1 MWAQLGGHIIDADAL
16 ARDAVAPGSPALMTI
31 RRRFGE
37 DVLLPSGEL
46 DRARLRAMVFG
57 DEEARKELE
66 AIIHP
71 QVELGRREAEA
82 ALIAGGGRIAIHV
95 IPLLFE
101 VNLQDSFDETVFVDA
116 PEGVRLERI
125 VTNRGLSAEQ
135 ARAMIEAQ
143 MDPDEKLDHVDHVIE
158 NDGTLEELEQ
168 KARVMWRGISER
180 ACG

>member
-1 MWAQLGGHIIDADAL
+1 M
-16 ARDAVAPGSPALMTI
+16 
-31 RRRFGE
+31 
-37 DVLLPSGEL
+37 
-46 DRARLRAMVFG
+46 
-57 DEEARKELE
+57 
-66 AIIHP
+66 
-71 QVELGRREAEA
+71 
-82 ALIAGGGRIAIHV
+82 

-158 NDGTLEELEQ
+158 NYGTLEELEQ
-168 KARVMWRGISER
+168 TARVMWRGISER